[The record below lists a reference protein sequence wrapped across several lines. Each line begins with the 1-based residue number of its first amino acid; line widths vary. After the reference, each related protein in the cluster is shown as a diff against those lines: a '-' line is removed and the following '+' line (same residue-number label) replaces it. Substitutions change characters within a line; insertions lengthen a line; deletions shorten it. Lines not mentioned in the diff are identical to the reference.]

1 MDYHRFITDP
11 SRTLSAADRMDV
23 FGGGMDPAGLGT
35 LGAPVNP
42 AHVFEYL
49 GENLPPSGNPKDF
62 IGRGGARW
70 ARGAQDVY
78 GGKYITETQ
87 SRFSPNTKTIT
98 VEDAQPVVM
107 RPDELTEIKN
117 NSQIVRE
124 MTQNIGSVRMF
135 PARPNANHLAEQ
147 VSADAEARNTQDQAV
162 ALVYES
168 QMDAIRAS
176 HLGARAR
183 GAALRGETIGA
194 MSSAMPLVQAR
205 KPMLSTSTV
214 RMQAPAPKT
223 MVTLYPVVGKA
234 SSPPAGSSDPVP
246 VSFTTGENMSLATF
260 PTTSNGSFSAEE
272 AGMGETYVDT
282 RFEPTK
288 VAMILG
294 GVAVAAVA
302 AYFLMRK

>member
-1 MDYHRFITDP
+1 MEYHRFITDP

-62 IGRGGARW
+62 IGRGGSRW
-70 ARGAQDVY
+70 SQGAQDVY
-78 GGKYITETQ
+78 GGRYITETQ

-98 VEDAQPVVM
+98 TEDARPVVM

-135 PARPNANHLAEQ
+135 AARPNANVLAEQ
-147 VSADAEARNTQDQAV
+147 VSADAEARNVQDQAV

-194 MSSAMPLVQAR
+194 LKPVMPVVQAR
-205 KPMLSTSTV
+205 KPMLMSAV
-214 RMQAPAPKT
+214 RMQAPVLKT
-223 MVTLYPVVGKA
+223 MVTLYPTGVA
-234 SSPPAGSSDPVP
+234 SSPPAGSSDPAP

-288 VAMILG
+288 VALILG

-302 AYFLMRK
+302 AYFFMRK

>member
-1 MDYHRFITDP
+1 
-11 SRTLSAADRMDV
+11 
-23 FGGGMDPAGLGT
+23 
-35 LGAPVNP
+35 
-42 AHVFEYL
+42 
-49 GENLPPSGNPKDF
+49 
-62 IGRGGARW
+62 
-70 ARGAQDVY
+70 
-78 GGKYITETQ
+78 
-87 SRFSPNTKTIT
+87 
-98 VEDAQPVVM
+98 
-107 RPDELTEIKN
+107 
-117 NSQIVRE
+117 
-124 MTQNIGSVRMF
+124 MF
-135 PARPNANHLAEQ
+135 PARPNANYLAEQ
-147 VSADAEARNTQDQAV
+147 VSADAESRNVQDQAV

-176 HLGARAR
+176 HLGAKAR

-194 MSSAMPLVQAR
+194 MAPLNQVSLIR
-205 KPMLSTSTV
+205 KPVLSTNTV

-223 MVTLYPVVGKA
+223 MVTLYPAGKA
-234 SSPPAGSSDPVP
+234 SSPPAGSSDPAP

-302 AYFLMRK
+302 AYFFMRK

>member
-62 IGRGGARW
+62 IGRGGSRW

-78 GGKYITETQ
+78 GGRYITETQ
-87 SRFSPNTKTIT
+87 DRFSPNTKTIT
-98 VEDAQPVVM
+98 TEDARPVVM

-147 VSADAEARNTQDQAV
+147 VSADAESRNVQDQAV

-176 HLGARAR
+176 HLGAKAR

-194 MSSAMPLVQAR
+194 MAPLNQVSLIR
-205 KPMLSTSTV
+205 KPILSTNTV

-223 MVTLYPVVGKA
+223 MVTLYPAGKA
-234 SSPPAGSSDPVP
+234 SSPPAGSSDPAP
-246 VSFTTGENMSLATF
+246 VSFTIGENMSLATF

>member
-1 MDYHRFITDP
+1 MEYHRFITDP

-87 SRFSPNTKTIT
+87 NRFSPNTKTIT

-205 KPMLSTSTV
+205 KPILSTNTV

-234 SSPPAGSSDPVP
+234 SSPPAGSSDPAP

>member
-1 MDYHRFITDP
+1 
-11 SRTLSAADRMDV
+11 MDV

>member
-1 MDYHRFITDP
+1 MEYHRFITDP

-78 GGKYITETQ
+78 GGRYITETQ
-87 SRFSPNTKTIT
+87 DRFSPNTKTIT
-98 VEDAQPVVM
+98 TEDAKPVVM

-135 PARPNANHLAEQ
+135 AARPNANVLAEQ
-147 VSADAEARNTQDQAV
+147 VSADAESRNVQDQAV

-168 QMDAIRAS
+168 QMDAIRAT

-194 MSSAMPLVQAR
+194 MAPLNTVSLAR
-205 KPMLSTSTV
+205 KPVLSTSTV
-214 RMQAPAPKT
+214 RMQAPAPMT
-223 MVTLYPVVGKA
+223 QVTLYPVGRG
-234 SSPPAGSSDPVP
+234 SSPPAGSSDPAP

-260 PTTSNGSFSAEE
+260 PTTSNGSFSSEE

-288 VAMILG
+288 VALILG
-294 GVAVAAVA
+294 GVAAAAVA

>member
-1 MDYHRFITDP
+1 
-11 SRTLSAADRMDV
+11 MDV
-23 FGGGMDPAGLGT
+23 FGGGTDPAGLGT

-49 GENLPPSGNPKDF
+49 GENLPAFGNPKDF
-62 IGRGGARW
+62 ISRGGQRW
-70 ARGAQDVY
+70 SQEAQDVY

-87 SRFSPNTKTIT
+87 NRFSPNTRTIT
-98 VEDAQPVVM
+98 IEDAKPLVM
-107 RPDELTEIKN
+107 RPDELTEVKN
-117 NSQIVRE
+117 NTQLVRE

-135 PARPNANHLAEQ
+135 AARPNANVLANQ

-168 QMDAIRAS
+168 QMDAIRAT
-176 HLGARAR
+176 HLGAKSR

-194 MSSAMPLVQAR
+194 LGPMNTVSLAR

-223 MVTLYPVVGKA
+223 QVTLYPVVGA
-234 SSPPAGSSDPVP
+234 SSSPGLS
-246 VSFTTGENMSLATF
+246 TGETMSLVSF

-272 AGMGETYVDT
+272 AGMGTYVDT
-282 RFEPTK
+282 KFEPTK
-288 VAMILG
+288 VALILG
-294 GVAVAAVA
+294 GVAIAAVA
-302 AYFLMRK
+302 AYFFMRK

>member
-1 MDYHRFITDP
+1 MEYHRFITDP

-62 IGRGGARW
+62 IGRGGSRW

-98 VEDAQPVVM
+98 VEDAKPVVM

-124 MTQNIGSVRMF
+124 MTQNIGSIRMF
-135 PARPNANHLAEQ
+135 AARPNANVLAEQ
-147 VSADAEARNTQDQAV
+147 VSADAEARNVQDQAV
-162 ALVYES
+162 ALAYES
-168 QMDAIRAS
+168 QMDAIRAT

-194 MSSAMPLVQAR
+194 M
-205 KPMLSTSTV
+205 
-214 RMQAPAPKT
+214 
-223 MVTLYPVVGKA
+223 PVVALAPSMLRAKA
-234 SSPPAGSSDPVP
+234 FKRIVTPKMSLTATPAASTTSEDLPIVSLPQSPYDVP
-246 VSFTTGENMSLATF
+246 V
-260 PTTSNGSFSAEE
+260 AEE
-272 AGMGETYVDT
+272 VGMGETYVDT

-288 VAMILG
+288 IALILG

-302 AYFLMRK
+302 TYFFMRR

>member
-1 MDYHRFITDP
+1 
-11 SRTLSAADRMDV
+11 MDV

-49 GENLPPSGNPKDF
+49 GENLPPSGNPKEI
-62 IGRGGARW
+62 IGRGGDRW
-70 ARGAQDVY
+70 SRGAQDIY

-87 SRFSPNTKTIT
+87 DRLSPNTKTIT
-98 VEDAQPVVM
+98 VEDAKPVVM

-135 PARPNANHLAEQ
+135 AARPNANVLAEQ
-147 VSADAEARNTQDQAV
+147 VSADAEARNVQDQAV

-168 QMDAIRAS
+168 QMDAIRAT

-194 MSSAMPLVQAR
+194 LPTVSLNR
-205 KPMLSTSTV
+205 KFLPTTNTV
-214 RMQAPAPKT
+214 RMQAPVLMKT
-223 MVTLYPVVGKA
+223 MVTLYPAGKA
-234 SSPPAGSSDPVP
+234 SSPPAGSSDPAP

-288 VAMILG
+288 IALILG
-294 GVAVAAVA
+294 GVAVAALA
-302 AYFLMRK
+302 AYFFMRQ